1 MEVPGIERVRAL
13 LVVAIASAVLVLA
26 ACTDGGAPAAQPE
39 RSESTGGRP
48 GGSGPEQPNVV
59 LFVTDDQTIDEL
71 AVMPRTRRLIGERG
85 TTFRQAIA
93 QYPLCCPARAT
104 LLTGQL
110 AHNHG
115 VLGNEEPWG
124 GYGHFDES
132 ATLPMW
138 LQDAGYRTAMVG
150 KYLNGYPDP
159 ADPDGA
165 THVPE
170 GWTDWHVPVGG
181 PYQYRSFTVNEN
193 GRLRQRQQYQS
204 AWTADTVSSLVR
216 EYAGGDE
223 PFFVWS
229 GFLAPHVGGP
239 READDPAGAAFVGTP
254 AVEDRYRDTVTG
266 GLPPK
271 PSRHERDLSDKPGW
285 LDERSVLDPAAMSE
299 LWRQRRESL
308 KSVDDAIA
316 RVIDTLDATGELDD
330 TVLVFTSDNGMMLGE
345 HGFNQKIYG
354 YEESIRVP
362 LLMAGP
368 RIARGAV
375 RDQLVSLTD
384 LPATVLDLAHAKPGL
399 PQDGVSLVEL
409 SNDPDQL
416 SERHLLLEA
425 GGWPNED
432 QERLY
437 TGIRTSDGRV
447 LLRYFDGWTETYD
460 LADDPFQLDGTTSRA
475 EGEWREELL
484 AELDRLET
492 CAGEDCR
499 GQAG

>member
-13 LVVAIASAVLVLA
+13 LVVAIASAVLALA
-26 ACTDGGAPAAQPE
+26 ACTDGEAPALTPDSSESAAERVRGPE
-39 RSESTGGRP
+39 RA
-48 GGSGPEQPNVV
+48 QLNVV
-59 LFVTDDQTIDEL
+59 LFVTDDQTLDEL
-71 AVMPRTRRLIGERG
+71 AVMPRTRRLIGEAG

-93 QYPLCCPARAT
+93 QYPLCCPSRAT

-132 ATLPMW
+132 ETLPMW

-170 GWTDWHVPVGG
+170 GWTDWHVPVVG

-193 GRLRQRQQYQS
+193 GTLVPRKQYQS
-204 AWTADTVSSLVR
+204 AWTAETVSSLVR
-216 EYAGGDE
+216 RYAEGDP
-223 PFFVWS
+223 PFFVWA

-239 READDPAGAAFVGTP
+239 REPDDPAGEGRVGTP

-266 GLPPK
+266 GLSSK
-271 PSRHERDLSDKPGW
+271 PSRRETDLRDKPSW
-285 LDERSVLDPAAMSE
+285 LDERSVLDPAAMDE
-299 LWRQRRESL
+299 LFRQRRESL

-316 RVIDTLDATGELDD
+316 RVVETLDATGELED
-330 TVLVFTSDNGMMLGE
+330 TVLVFTSDNGTMLGE

-368 RIARGAV
+368 GVARGAV

-384 LPATVLDLAHAKPGL
+384 LPATILDLARAKPGL
-399 PQDGVSLVEL
+399 PQDGVSLVDA
-409 SNDPDQL
+409 SNDPGHL
-416 SERHLLLEA
+416 AERHLLLEA

-447 LLRYFDGWTETYD
+447 LLRYFDGWIETYD
-460 LADDPFQLDGTTSRA
+460 LVDDPFQLDGTTSAA
-475 EGEWREELL
+475 EREWRKELL

-492 CAGEDCR
+492 CVGEECL
-499 GQAG
+499 AP

>member
-13 LVVAIASAVLVLA
+13 LVVTIASVVLVLA
-26 ACTDGGAPAAQPE
+26 ACTDGEAPALTPE
-39 RSESTGGRP
+39 QTTSAAGRP
-48 GGSGPEQPNVV
+48 DGSGREQPNVV
-59 LFVTDDQTIDEL
+59 LFVTDDQTLDEL
-71 AVMPRTRRLIGERG
+71 AVMAQTRRLIGEAG
-85 TTFRQAIA
+85 TTFGQAIA
-93 QYPLCCPARAT
+93 QYPLCCPSRAT

-124 GYGHFDES
+124 GYGHFDE
-132 ATLPMW
+132 AETLPLW

-170 GWTDWHVPVGG
+170 GWTDWYVPVVG

-193 GRLRQRQQYQS
+193 GALAPRKQYQS
-204 AWTADTVSSLVR
+204 AWTADTVTSLVR
-216 EYAGGDE
+216 EYADGDA

-239 READDPAGAAFVGTP
+239 QEPDDPTGEGRIGTP
-254 AVEDRYRDTVTG
+254 AVEDRYRNTVTG

-271 PSRHERDLSDKPGW
+271 PSRDETDLDDKPGW
-285 LDERSVLDPAAMSE
+285 LDERSALDPAAMDE
-299 LWRQRRESL
+299 LYRQRRESL

-316 RVIDTLDATGELDD
+316 QVVGALAATGELED
-330 TVLVFTSDNGMMLGE
+330 TVLVFTSDNGTMLGE

-368 RIARGAV
+368 GIARGAV

-384 LPATVLDLAHAKPGL
+384 LPATILDLAGAKPGL
-399 PQDGVSLVEL
+399 PQDGVSLVDA
-409 SNDPDQL
+409 SNDPDHL
-416 SERHLLLEA
+416 AERRLLLEA

-432 QERLY
+432 QDRLY

-447 LLRYFDGWTETYD
+447 LLRYFDGWVETYD
-460 LADDPFQLDGTTSRA
+460 LADDPFQLDGTTSGRERRWRA
-475 EGEWREELL
+475 DLL

-492 CAGEDCR
+492 CAGGSCR
-499 GQAG
+499 VP

>member
-13 LVVAIASAVLVLA
+13 LAVAISLVVLGLA
-26 ACTDGGAPAAQPE
+26 ACTDGEAPALTPDS
-39 RSESTGGRP
+39 SESATGGRP
-48 GGSGPEQPNVV
+48 GGTPREQPNVV
-59 LFVTDDQTIDEL
+59 LFVTDDQTLDEL
-71 AVMPRTRRLIGERG
+71 AVMPRTRRLIGDAG

-93 QYPLCCPARAT
+93 QYPLCCPSRAT
-104 LLTGQL
+104 LLTGQV

-124 GYGHFDES
+124 GYGHFDETE
-132 ATLPMW
+132 TLPLW

-159 ADPDGA
+159 ADQDGA
-165 THVPE
+165 THVPD
-170 GWTDWHVPVGG
+170 GWTDWYVPVVG

-193 GRLRQRQQYQS
+193 GTLVPRRQYQS
-204 AWTADTVSSLVR
+204 TWTAETVSSLVR
-216 EYAGGDE
+216 EYAEGE
-223 PFFVWS
+223 APFFVWS

-239 READDPAGAAFVGTP
+239 VEADDPTGEGRVGTP
-254 AVEDRYRDTVTG
+254 AVEDRYRDTVAG

-271 PSRHERDLSDKPGW
+271 PSRHEADLSDKPSW
-285 LDERSVLDPAAMSE
+285 LEERSALDPAAMNE
-299 LWRQRRESL
+299 LFRQRRESL
-308 KSVDDAIA
+308 RSVDDAIA
-316 RVIDTLDATGELDD
+316 RVVDTLAAVGELDD
-330 TVLVFTSDNGMMLGE
+330 TVLVFTSDNGTMLGE

-368 RIARGAV
+368 GIARGAV

-384 LPATVLDLAHAKPGL
+384 LPATILDLARAKPGL
-399 PQDGVSLVEL
+399 PQDGVSLVDAT
-409 SNDPDQL
+409 NDHDHL
-416 SERHLLLEA
+416 ADRHLLLEA

-432 QERLY
+432 QQRLY

-447 LLRYFDGWTETYD
+447 LLRYFDGWVETYD
-460 LADDPFQLDGTTSRA
+460 LADDPFQLDGTTSEA
-475 EGEWREELL
+475 ERPWREELL

-492 CAGEDCR
+492 CAGKECL
-499 GQAG
+499 AP